1 MSTQNAIGRL
11 DAVQS
16 IPFTTVAAQS
26 NPVGNSTF
34 KIRLVATAACNISIG
49 AAVNA
54 YLPANLPE
62 YFFVTPGSASVVT
75 VTQATAAGTLN
86 LVEIV

>member
-1 MSTQNAIGRL
+1 MSTQNAVGRL

-16 IPFTTVAAQS
+16 IPFDATPATS
-26 NPVGNSTF
+26 NPIGAHTF
-34 KIRLVATAACNISIG
+34 KVRLVATTACFVSIG

-62 YFFVTPGSASVVT
+62 YFIVTPGSASVVT

-86 LVEIV
+86 LVEVV